1 MDSTLVKPPQSSFI
15 PGEIIIRLSA
25 EGHRQAQRRH
35 AAVPLSD
42 DVSLGRLE
50 GAQSLG
56 LNVIRRVFA
65 EHDLPVAIT
74 RPIKPR
80 SYSLTSEARPLLAR
94 DFLHHERKSKF
105 SDLYV
110 LQSEEVSE
118 PQLFELSRQLVLESQ
133 GFIEAA
139 LPRKAVYSF
148 QKPDSMFYPYQWGL
162 WRIGCEEAWTT
173 QTGREEVVVAVLDS
187 GVSTH
192 SDLDPNLLTGSDQVT
207 SRVKSNPLPP
217 GWFFDPEP
225 VRLLNSTDDD
235 EAHGTH
241 VAGIIG
247 ARGKPGYGVAGVVW
261 NCKILPVRCLARIV
275 NQNGQSTNVG
285 HPDDIANAI
294 VWAADNGAKVLNL
307 SLGSEGISMGYSIEG
322 DPAQKAAIEYAQSQ
336 GCLVIAAV
344 GNNSTRWPYFP
355 ASFPDV
361 IGVGAVDWDDRHAGF
376 SNWGDQVDVVAP
388 GVDIFSTSLGNHF
401 AMANGT
407 SQAAPHVSGLAA
419 MLFSQ
424 SATASAGDVT
434 KAIYDSACRLTDQSP
449 TNPTGKHEYYGWG
462 RINAKQALAA
472 I

>member
-1 MDSTLVKPPQSSFI
+1 MVKPLQSSFI

-35 AAVPLSD
+35 TAVPFSD

-50 GAQSLG
+50 AAQSLG

-65 EHDLPVAIT
+65 DRDLSVVIT
-74 RPIKPR
+74 RPLKPR

-94 DFLHHERKSKF
+94 DFLQNERKSKF

-110 LQSEEVSE
+110 LKSEEHLG
-118 PQLFELSRQLVLESQ
+118 PQALYELSLQLVQESH
-133 GFIEAA
+133 GSIEVA
-139 LPRKAVYSF
+139 LPRQAVYSF
-148 QKPDSMFYPYQWGL
+148 QQPASMYYAHQWGL
-162 WRIGCEEAWTT
+162 WRINCEEAWQT
-173 QTGREEVVVAVLDS
+173 QTGRQDIIVAVLDS
-187 GVSTH
+187 GVATH
-192 SDLDPNLLTGSDQVT
+192 SDLDPNLLPGSDQVT
-207 SRVKSNPLPP
+207 SKVKSATPPP

-225 VRLLNSTDDD
+225 VRLINSTDDD

-247 ARGKPGYGVAGVVW
+247 ASGSYGVAGVVW
-261 NCKILPVRCLARIV
+261 NCKILPVRCMARIV
-275 NQNGQSTNVG
+275 NKNGQSSNLG

-307 SLGSEGISMGYSIEG
+307 SLGCPGISTGYSIEG
-322 DPAQKAAIEYAQSQ
+322 DPSQEAAIAYAQSQ
-336 GCLVIAAV
+336 GCLVIAAA
-344 GNNSTRWPYFP
+344 GNSSTRWPYFP

-388 GVDIFSTSLGNHF
+388 GVDIFSTSLSNHF

-424 SATASAGDVT
+424 CATASARDVT
-434 KAIYDSACRLTDQSP
+434 KAIYDSACRLKDQGP
-449 TNPTGKHEYYGWG
+449 TNSSGKHEYYGWG
-462 RINAKQALAA
+462 RINAKDALAA